1 MSTLLRSI
9 EFLCLGLWLGSDAF
23 LSFVV
28 APGAFSV
35 LASRDQAG
43 AMVGYALGRMH
54 IVGMACGVVFLLA
67 RFVRTRAL
75 ASLVA
80 PATLCVMLMFVLTA
94 ISQFTVSARM
104 AELRRQMGSV
114 QATAMDSPLLAE
126 FHKLHR
132 VSVSLESGVLLAGLA
147 GMFLLVGELGRISAR

>member
-1 MSTLLRSI
+1 MSTLLRTV
-9 EFLCLGLWLGSDAF
+9 EFLCLGLWLGSDVF

-43 AMVGYALGRMH
+43 ALVGHALGRMH
-54 IVGMACGVVFLLA
+54 LTGIACGVVFLLG

-75 ASLVA
+75 ASLTA
-80 PATLCVMLMFVLTA
+80 PAVLCVVVMMALTA

-104 AELRRQMGSV
+104 AELRRQMGSI
-114 QATAMDSPLLAE
+114 QATPANSPLLDE
-126 FHKLHR
+126 FTRLHR
-132 VSVSLESGVLLAGLA
+132 VSVALESAVLLAGLA
-147 GMFLLVGELGRISAR
+147 GMFLLVRELAVGQ